1 MPTLSQRFGDVF
13 CPRVRGHLRVEG
25 GVIQGPLVFP
35 AGGLNQ
41 SGQVGL
47 GDVEAR
53 EPHHLWL
60 PLVNLQSQRT
70 TCGTCFSRH
79 AWLSCSLTAIVMQ

>member
-1 MPTLSQRFGDVF
+1 MPTLSQPFSDIF
-13 CPRVRGHLRVEG
+13 CSPVRGHLRVEG
-25 GVIQGPLVFP
+25 GVIQGPLVSP

-60 PLVNLQSQRT
+60 PLSNLQ
-70 TCGTCFSRH
+70 
-79 AWLSCSLTAIVMQ
+79 